1 MNIYIPTLIYSEK
14 DCVKKYGRIMSK
26 TGRKALIVTGRKS
39 SRVNGSL
46 DDVINALEAN
56 ETSYVIFDQVEENP
70 SIETVMEARKLGLQE
85 KVDYVI
91 GVGGGSPIDAAKAIA
106 LMLGNP
112 QCDESILFENEMRR
126 YLPVVA
132 VPTTAGTGTEVTPY
146 SILTIHEKRTKKSIS
161 HRIYPVLALVD
172 YKYLKTQSKDVLV
185 NTAVDALAHLVE
197 SYLNTKADDLN
208 KMYSEKGLKLFGEIK
223 DKFNTIDE
231 SVYMTLSNM
240 AMIAGMA
247 IAHTGTSLP
256 HGLSYMLTY
265 ELGIPHG
272 KACGVYLGGY
282 VEMYAKKDSKAVE
295 KVLRALGMKS
305 VEEFKVY
312 LKGLVGDV
320 EVPEETRKANA
331 VGMMSNKDKM
341 KNYPFQVK
349 VEEIEGMIG

>member
-1 MNIYIPTLIYSEK
+1 MNIYIPTLIYSEEN
-14 DCVKKYGRIMSK
+14 CVEKYGRIMAK

-46 DDVINALEAN
+46 DDVIKALEAN
-56 ETSYVIFDQVEENP
+56 GGQYVIFDQVEENP
-70 SIETVMEARKLGLQE
+70 SIETVMEARKLGIQE

-112 QCDESILFENEMRR
+112 QCDESILFQSEMRR

-172 YKYLKTQSKDVLV
+172 YKYLKTQSQEVLV

-223 DKFNTIDE
+223 DKFKSLEN
-231 SVYMTLSNM
+231 SVYITLSNM

-272 KACGVYLGGY
+272 KACGVYLGRY
-282 VEMYAKKDSKAVE
+282 MEMYAAHDKAAVD
-295 KVLRALGMKS
+295 KVLEALGMKT
-305 VEEFKVY
+305 VEEFMGY
-312 LKGLVGDV
+312 LKALIGEV
-320 EVPEETRKANA
+320 EVPEEVMKANA
-331 VGMMSNKDKM
+331 EGIMSNVDKL
-341 KNYPFQVK
+341 KNYPYEVK
-349 VEEIEGMIG
+349 TEELIVS

>member
-1 MNIYIPTLIYSEK
+1 MNLYMPTKVFSEHH
-14 DCVKKYGRIMSK
+14 CVSNHRDEFKMLGKKAM
-26 TGRKALIVTGRKS
+26 IVTGKHS
-39 SRVNGSL
+39 SRNNGSL
-46 DDVINALEAN
+46 DDVISALEAN
-56 ETSYVIFDQVEENP
+56 EGQYVIFDKVEENP

-112 QCDESILFENEMRR
+112 QCDESILYENTMRR

-146 SILTIHEKRTKKSIS
+146 SILTIHVNRTKKSIS

-172 YKYLKTQSKDVLV
+172 YKYLKTQSESVLI
-185 NTAVDALAHLVE
+185 NTATDALAHLVE
-197 SYLNTKADDLN
+197 SYLNTKANDLN
-208 KMYSEKGLKLFGEIK
+208 KMYSEKGLQLFGEIK
-223 DKFNTIDE
+223 DRLKNPDDE
-231 SVYMTLSNM
+231 VYMKLSNM

-272 KACGVYLGGY
+272 KACGVYLGKY
-282 VEMYAKKDSKAVE
+282 MEMYGKNDSKAVE
-295 KVLRALGMKS
+295 KVLNMLGMVS
-305 VEEFKVY
+305 VEEFNGY
-312 LKGLVGDV
+312 IKGLIGDV
-320 EVPEETRKANA
+320 EVPEEIVKANA
-331 VGMMSNKDKM
+331 TGLLSNEEKI
-341 KNYPFQVK
+341 KNYPFAVK
-349 VEEIEGMIG
+349 VEELTL

>member
-1 MNIYIPTLIYSEK
+1 MNIYLPTLIYSEK
-14 DCVKKYGRIMSK
+14 DCVEKYGRIMSK
-26 TGRKALIVTGRKS
+26 TGRKALIVTGKKS

-46 DDVINALEAN
+46 DDVIKALDAN
-56 ETSYVIFDQVEENP
+56 EGQYVIFDQVEENP

-112 QCDESILFENEMRR
+112 QCDESILFQSEMRR

-146 SILTIHEKRTKKSIS
+146 SILTIHEKSIS

-172 YKYLKTQSKDVLV
+172 YKYLKTQSEEVLI
-185 NTAVDALAHLVE
+185 NTATDALAHLVE
-197 SYLNTKADDLN
+197 SYLNTKANDLN
-208 KMYSEKGLKLFGEIK
+208 KMYSEKGLRLFAEIK
-223 DKFNTIDE
+223 DRLKNPDDN
-231 SVYMTLSNM
+231 VYMTLSNM

-272 KACGVYLGGY
+272 KACGVYLGRY
-282 VEMYAKKDSKAVE
+282 MDMYEAHDKAAVDN
-295 KVLRALGMKS
+295 VLEALGMDS
-305 VEEFKVY
+305 MDGFKKY
-312 LKGLVGDV
+312 LKDILGDV
-320 EVPEETRKANA
+320 QVSEEVLKANA
-331 VGMMSNKDKM
+331 EGIMSNVDKL
-341 KNYPFQVK
+341 KNYPYEVK
-349 VEEIEGMIG
+349 AEELFLVRE

>member
-1 MNIYIPTLIYSEK
+1 MNIYLPTLIYSEK

-26 TGRKALIVTGRKS
+26 TGRKALIVTGKKS

-46 DDVINALEAN
+46 NDVIGALDAN
-56 ETSYVIFDQVEENP
+56 ESKYVIFDQVEENP
-70 SIETVMEARKLGLQE
+70 SIETVMAARKLGIQE

-161 HRIYPVLALVD
+161 HRIYPVLALID
-172 YKYLKTQSKDVLV
+172 YKYLKTQSQEVLI
-185 NTAVDALAHLVE
+185 NTATDALAHLIE
-197 SYLNTKADDLN
+197 SYLNTKANDLN
-208 KMYSEKGLKLFGEIK
+208 RMYSEKGLRLFGEIK
-223 DKFNTIDE
+223 YKLNTPDE

-272 KACGVYLGGY
+272 RACGLYLGKYMEIYEG
-282 VEMYAKKDSKAVE
+282 KDKQSVD
-295 KVLRALGMKS
+295 KVLNDLGMNNVK
-305 VEEFKVY
+305 EFKTY
-312 LKGLVGDV
+312 LKELLGEVN
-320 EVPEETRKANA
+320 VPEEILKANA
-331 VGMMSNKDKM
+331 KGMMSNEDKL

-349 VEEIEGMIG
+349 LEDIENM

>member
-26 TGRKALIVTGRKS
+26 TGRKALIVTGKNS

-46 DDVINALEAN
+46 DDVISALEAN
-56 ETSYVIFDQVEENP
+56 EGQYVIFDKVEENP

-112 QCDESILFENEMRR
+112 QCDESILYENTMRR

-146 SILTIHEKRTKKSIS
+146 SILTIHANCTKKSIS

-172 YKYLKTQSKDVLV
+172 YKYLKTQSESVLI
-185 NTAVDALAHLVE
+185 NTATDALAHLVE
-197 SYLNTKADDLN
+197 SYLNTKANDLN
-208 KMYSEKGLKLFGEIK
+208 KMYSEKGLQLFGEIK
-223 DKFNTIDE
+223 DRLKNPDDE
-231 SVYMTLSNM
+231 VYMKLSNM

-272 KACGVYLGGY
+272 KACGVYLGKY
-282 VEMYAKKDSKAVE
+282 MEMYGKNDSKVVE
-295 KVLRALGMKS
+295 KVLNMLGMVS
-305 VEEFKVY
+305 VEEFNGY
-312 LKGLVGDV
+312 IKGLIGDV
-320 EVPEETRKANA
+320 EVPEEIVKANA
-331 VGMMSNKDKM
+331 TGLLSNEEKI
-341 KNYPFQVK
+341 KNYPFAVK
-349 VEEIEGMIG
+349 VEELTL

>member
-14 DCVKKYGRIMSK
+14 NCVEKYGRIMAK

-39 SRVNGSL
+39 SRANGSL
-46 DDVINALEAN
+46 DDVIKALESN
-56 ETSYVIFDQVEENP
+56 RGQYVIFDQVEENP
-70 SIETVMEARKLGLQE
+70 SIETVMEARKLGIQE

-112 QCDESILFENEMRR
+112 QCDESILFNSEMRR

-172 YKYLKTQSKDVLV
+172 YKYLKTQSQEVLI
-185 NTAVDALAHLVE
+185 NTATDALAHLVE

-208 KMYSEKGLKLFGEIK
+208 KMYSEKGLRLFAEIK
-223 DKFNTIDE
+223 DRLKNPDDKT
-231 SVYMTLSNM
+231 YMTLSNM

-272 KACGVYLGGY
+272 KACGVYLGRY
-282 VEMYAKKDSKAVE
+282 MEMYETHDKATVD
-295 KVLRALGMKS
+295 KVLEALGMSS
-305 VEEFKVY
+305 VKEFKNY
-312 LKGLVGDV
+312 LKALLGDV
-320 EVPEETRKANA
+320 QVSEEVLKANA
-331 VGMMSNKDKM
+331 EGIMSNVDKL
-341 KNYPFQVK
+341 KNYPYEVK
-349 VEEIEGMIG
+349 AEELSIV

>member
-1 MNIYIPTLIYSEK
+1 MNIYVPTLIYSEK
-14 DCVKKYGRIMSK
+14 DCVKKYGRIMAK
-26 TGRKALIVTGRKS
+26 TGRKALIVTGKKS

-46 DDVINALEAN
+46 DDVISALEAN
-56 ETSYVIFDQVEENP
+56 EGQYVIFDQVEENP
-70 SIETVMEARKLGLQE
+70 SIETVMEARKLGIQE

-112 QCDESILFENEMRR
+112 QCDESILYENTMRR

-146 SILTIHEKRTKKSIS
+146 SILTIHASRTKKSIS

-172 YKYLKTQSKDVLV
+172 YKYLMTQSKEILI
-185 NTAVDALAHLVE
+185 NTATDALAHLVE

-208 KMYSEKGLKLFGEIK
+208 KMYSEKGLRLFSEIK
-223 DKFNTIDE
+223 DKLETPDE

-272 KACGVYLGGY
+272 KACGLYLGRY
-282 VEMYAKKDSKAVE
+282 MEMYAKNDNKAVE
-295 KVLRALGMKS
+295 KVLEALGMES
-305 VEEFKVY
+305 VEVFKGY
-312 LKGLVGDV
+312 LRDLLGEC
-320 EVPEETRKANA
+320 EVPEEIVKANA
-331 VGMMSNKDKM
+331 KGLMSNEDKM
-341 KNYPFQVK
+341 KNYPFDVK
-349 VEEIEGMIG
+349 EEELEI

>member
-26 TGRKALIVTGRKS
+26 TGRKALIVTGKNS

-46 DDVINALEAN
+46 DDVISALEAN
-56 ETSYVIFDQVEENP
+56 EGQYVIFDKVEENP
-70 SIETVMEARKLGLQE
+70 SIETVLEARKLGLQE

-112 QCDESILFENEMRR
+112 QCDESILYENTMRR

-146 SILTIHEKRTKKSIS
+146 SILTIHANRTKKSIS

-172 YKYLKTQSKDVLV
+172 YKYLKTQSESVLI
-185 NTAVDALAHLVE
+185 NTATDALAHLVE
-197 SYLNTKADDLN
+197 SYLNTKANDLN
-208 KMYSEKGLKLFGEIK
+208 KMYSEKGLQLFGEIK
-223 DKFNTIDE
+223 DRLKNPDDE
-231 SVYMTLSNM
+231 VYMKLSNM

-272 KACGVYLGGY
+272 KACGVYLGKY
-282 VEMYAKKDSKAVE
+282 MEMYGKNDSKVVE
-295 KVLRALGMKS
+295 KVLNMLGMVS
-305 VEEFKVY
+305 VEEFNGY
-312 LKGLVGDV
+312 IKGLIGDV
-320 EVPEETRKANA
+320 EVPEEIVKANA
-331 VGMMSNKDKM
+331 TGLLSNEEKI
-341 KNYPFQVK
+341 KNYPFAVM
-349 VEEIEGMIG
+349 VEELTL

>member
-1 MNIYIPTLIYSEK
+1 MNIYVPTLIYSEK
-14 DCVKKYGRIMSK
+14 DCVEKYGRIMAK
-26 TGRKALIVTGRKS
+26 TGRKALIVTGKKS

-46 DDVINALEAN
+46 DDVIKALEIN
-56 ETSYVIFDQVEENP
+56 DGQYVIFDQVEENP

-112 QCDESILFENEMRR
+112 QRDESILFQSEMRR

-172 YKYLKTQSKDVLV
+172 YKYLKTQSEEVLI
-185 NTAVDALAHLVE
+185 NTATDALAHLVE

-208 KMYSEKGLKLFGEIK
+208 KMYSEKGLRLFAEIK
-223 DKFNTIDE
+223 DRLKNPDDK
-231 SVYMTLSNM
+231 VYMTLSNM

-272 KACGVYLGGY
+272 KACGVYLGRY
-282 VEMYAKKDSKAVE
+282 MEMYAAHDKAAVDN
-295 KVLRALGMKS
+295 VLEALGMDS
-305 VEEFKVY
+305 VEVFKKY
-312 LKGLVGDV
+312 LKDILGDV
-320 EVPEETRKANA
+320 QISEDIVKANA
-331 VGMMSNKDKM
+331 EGIMSNVDKL
-341 KNYPFQVK
+341 KNYPYEVK
-349 VEEIEGMIG
+349 VEELGL

>member
-14 DCVKKYGRIMSK
+14 DCVAKYGRIMAK

-46 DDVINALEAN
+46 DDVIKALEAN
-56 ETSYVIFDQVEENP
+56 DGQYVIFDQVEENP

-112 QCDESILFENEMRR
+112 QCDESILFESEMRR

-146 SILTIHEKRTKKSIS
+146 SILTIHEKRTKRSIS

-172 YKYLKTQSKDVLV
+172 YKYLKTQSQDVLI

-223 DKFNTIDE
+223 DKLKFLED

-272 KACGVYLGGY
+272 KACGVYLGRY
-282 VEMYAKKDSKAVE
+282 MEMYATHDKAAVDN
-295 KVLRALGMKS
+295 VLEALGMDS
-305 VEEFKVY
+305 VESFKKY
-312 LKGLVGDV
+312 LKDILGDV
-320 EVPEETRKANA
+320 QVSEEVLKANA
-331 VGMMSNKDKM
+331 EGIMSNVDKL
-341 KNYPFQVK
+341 KNYPYEVK
-349 VEEIEGMIG
+349 VEELYF

>member
-1 MNIYIPTLIYSEK
+1 MNIYLPTLIYSEK
-14 DCVKKYGRIMSK
+14 DCVEKYGRIMSK

-46 DDVINALEAN
+46 DDVIKALEAN
-56 ETSYVIFDQVEENP
+56 EGQYVIFDQVEENP

-112 QCDESILFENEMRR
+112 QCDERILFQSEMRR

-172 YKYLKTQSKDVLV
+172 YKYLKTQSEEVLI
-185 NTAVDALAHLVE
+185 NTATDALAHLVE
-197 SYLNTKADDLN
+197 SYLNTKANDLN
-208 KMYSEKGLKLFGEIK
+208 KMYSEKGLRLFAEIK
-223 DKFNTIDE
+223 DRLKNPDDN
-231 SVYMTLSNM
+231 VYMTLSNM

-272 KACGVYLGGY
+272 KACGVYLGRY
-282 VEMYAKKDSKAVE
+282 MDMYAAHDKVAVDN
-295 KVLRALGMKS
+295 VLEALGMDS
-305 VEEFKVY
+305 VDSFKNY
-312 LKGLVGDV
+312 LKDILGYVHVSD
-320 EVPEETRKANA
+320 EVLKANA
-331 VGMMSNKDKM
+331 EGIMSNVDKL
-341 KNYPFQVK
+341 KNYPYEVK
-349 VEEIEGMIG
+349 VEELYF

>member
-1 MNIYIPTLIYSEK
+1 MNIYIPTLIYSEEN
-14 DCVKKYGRIMSK
+14 CVEKYGRIMAK

-46 DDVINALEAN
+46 DDVIKALEAN
-56 ETSYVIFDQVEENP
+56 GGQYVIFDQVEENP
-70 SIETVMEARKLGLQE
+70 SIETVMEARKLGIQE

-112 QCDESILFENEMRR
+112 QCDESILFQSEMRR

-172 YKYLKTQSKDVLV
+172 YKYLKTQSQEVLV

-223 DKFNTIDE
+223 DKFKSLEN

-272 KACGVYLGGY
+272 KACGVYLGRY
-282 VEMYAKKDSKAVE
+282 MEMYAAHDNAAVE
-295 KVLRALGMKS
+295 KVLEALGMKT
-305 VEEFKVY
+305 VEEFKGY
-312 LKGLVGDV
+312 LKGLIGEV
-320 EVPEETRKANA
+320 EVPEEVMKANA
-331 VGMMSNKDKM
+331 EGIMSNVDKL
-341 KNYPFQVK
+341 KNYPYEVK
-349 VEEIEGMIG
+349 TEELIVS

>member
-1 MNIYIPTLIYSEK
+1 MNIYIPTLIYSEEN
-14 DCVKKYGRIMSK
+14 CVEKYGRIMAK

-46 DDVINALEAN
+46 DDVIKALEAN
-56 ETSYVIFDQVEENP
+56 GGQYVIFDQVEENP
-70 SIETVMEARKLGLQE
+70 SIETVMEARKLGIQE

-112 QCDESILFENEMRR
+112 QCDESILFQSEMRR

-172 YKYLKTQSKDVLV
+172 YKYLKTQSQDVLI

-223 DKFNTIDE
+223 DKFKSLEN

-272 KACGVYLGGY
+272 KACGVYLGRY
-282 VEMYAKKDSKAVE
+282 MEMYAAHDNAAVE
-295 KVLRALGMKS
+295 KVLEALGMKT
-305 VEEFKVY
+305 VEEFKGY
-312 LKGLVGDV
+312 LKGLIGEV
-320 EVPEETRKANA
+320 EVPEEVMKANA
-331 VGMMSNKDKM
+331 EGIMSNVDKL
-341 KNYPFQVK
+341 KNYPYEVK
-349 VEEIEGMIG
+349 TEELIVS

>member
-1 MNIYIPTLIYSEK
+1 MNIYVPTLIYSEK

-26 TGRKALIVTGRKS
+26 TGRKALIVTGKNS

-46 DDVINALEAN
+46 DDVIKALEAN
-56 ETSYVIFDQVEENP
+56 EGQYVIFDRVEENP
-70 SIETVMEARKLGLQE
+70 SIETVMEARKLGIQE
-85 KVDYVI
+85 KVDYII

-106 LMLGNP
+106 LMIGNP
-112 QCDESILFENEMRR
+112 QCDESILFENTMRR

-172 YKYLKTQSKDVLV
+172 YKYLKTQSQEVLV
-185 NTAVDALAHLVE
+185 NTAIDALAHLVE

-208 KMYSEKGLKLFGEIK
+208 KMYSEKGLRLFGDIK
-223 DKFNTIDE
+223 DRLKTPEDA
-231 SVYMTLSNM
+231 VYITLSNM

-272 KACGVYLGGY
+272 KACGLYLGKY
-282 VEMYAKKDSKAVE
+282 MEIYEEKDKESVD
-295 KVLRALGMKS
+295 KVLGNLGMES
-305 VEEFKVY
+305 VIEFKDY
-312 LKGLVGDV
+312 LKTLLGEVS
-320 EVPEETRKANA
+320 VPEEILKANA
-331 VGMMSNKDKM
+331 KGMMSNEDKL

-349 VEEIEGMIG
+349 MEELDSI